1 MMKGGNFC
9 MPAQWTADVI
19 GQMHLNHITA
29 KRLADHLGYNPKY
42 VSAVLN
48 GKREP
53 RRAEERFRR
62 AVEELSAK
70 LS

>member
-1 MMKGGNFC
+1 MKGVKLC

-19 GQMHLNHITA
+19 GKMHLNHITA

-53 RRAEERFRR
+53 RKAEAVFRR
-62 AVEELSAK
+62 AVDELSA
-70 LS
+70 SSS